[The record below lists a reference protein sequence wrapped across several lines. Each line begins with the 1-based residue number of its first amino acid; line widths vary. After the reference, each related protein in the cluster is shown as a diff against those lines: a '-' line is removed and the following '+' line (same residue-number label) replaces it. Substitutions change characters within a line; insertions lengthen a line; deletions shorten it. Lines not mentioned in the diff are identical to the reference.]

1 MTNHYRRKAFKIRS
15 SDSAD
20 EADVARRAR
29 SIESIILFLWLV
41 VMTGAFGFGM
51 YTLAVEAKTRL
62 QVLFVAPLP

>member
-15 SDSAD
+15 SASPD

-29 SIESIILFLWLV
+29 SVESIIVFLWLV

-62 QVLFVAPLP
+62 QILFVAPPP